1 VKAPALKDH
10 ADYVAQLK
18 AQSGSDVN
26 RVLPTLK
33 KYAEIEDNRKQFN
46 Y

>member
-33 KYAEIEDNRKQFN
+33 GTEIEDNRKQFN